1 MEEIIMRSAEKPN
14 ARSANLKA
22 LNELREK
29 ELAGHNQADET
40 LRQRAFYD
48 KLTGLPNRVMFLEEL
63 KRASS
68 YKKRNRDYLFAVCYV
83 DLDRFKV
90 IDDNYGHDIGDKL
103 LISTAERLKSCI
115 RESDIAARFEGD
127 RFAVLL
133 EDIESLTDATRV
145 ADRIQEKMSV
155 PFIMG
160 ELEVSVTASIGIASS
175 TTGYGSEENI
185 LRDADSAMY
194 RAKSMGRA
202 RYEMF
207 DTALLDKAKKL
218 SRMETELRRACDRNE
233 FLVYYQPIVSMTDIR
248 IVGAEALVRWQ
259 HPERGLVPP
268 MEFIPLAEE
277 TGLIFKIGEIVM
289 REACAQNR
297 AWQDAGY
304 QKLLMGLNFV
314 PGHFL
319 SGHFIDMIKS
329 LLEETGM
336 DAQFLNVEI
345 TERTAMKEHCI
356 SVLNEL
362 SSMGAKTSIDDFGT
376 GYSSLASLKLFPI
389 DTLKIDMSF
398 VRDITKDSNADAIV
412 TAITAMA
419 HSLRLKV
426 VAEGVETKEQLDF
439 LDSQL
444 CDEVQGFYYSRPV
457 PAGEFT
463 GLLEKGVYQPSE
475 IPESIKSV

>member
-1 MEEIIMRSAEKPN
+1 
-14 ARSANLKA
+14 
-22 LNELREK
+22 
-29 ELAGHNQADET
+29 
-40 LRQRAFYD
+40 
-48 KLTGLPNRVMFLEEL
+48 
-63 KRASS
+63 
-68 YKKRNRDYLFAVCYV
+68 
-83 DLDRFKV
+83 
-90 IDDNYGHDIGDKL
+90 
-103 LISTAERLKSCI
+103 
-115 RESDIAARFEGD
+115 
-127 RFAVLL
+127 
-133 EDIESLTDATRV
+133 
-145 ADRIQEKMSV
+145 
-155 PFIMG
+155 
-160 ELEVSVTASIGIASS
+160 
-175 TTGYGSEENI
+175 
-185 LRDADSAMY
+185 
-194 RAKSMGRA
+194 
-202 RYEMF
+202 
-207 DTALLDKAKKL
+207 
-218 SRMETELRRACDRNE
+218 
-233 FLVYYQPIVSMTDIR
+233 
-248 IVGAEALVRWQ
+248 
-259 HPERGLVPP
+259 